1 MRGRVSNTVGAL
13 VQNPMKNY
21 DWPYRIFWGVDVD
34 ITPQL
39 KMIGE
44 AFYDTYFLDLNH
56 RNREVCGDPFECI
69 FGSNY
74 TYKTNKSAAVTEAD
88 FKSVRPIHFDFGF
101 MYAINE
107 HFRFGIHTQP
117 YIIAFYWKF

>member
-13 VQNPMKNY
+13 LQIPFNHDTY
-21 DWPYRIFWGVDVD
+21 PYRIYWGLDVD

-44 AFYDTYFLDLNH
+44 AFYDPFFLDLSQRTH
-56 RNREVCGDPFECI
+56 HDGPFS
-69 FGSNY
+69 GNY
-74 TYKTNKSAAVTEAD
+74 TYKVKNIPVTEDD
-88 FKSVRPIHFDFGF
+88 FKSIRPIHFDFGF
-101 MYAINE
+101 IYAVNE
-107 HFRFGIHTQP
+107 NFRFGIHTQP